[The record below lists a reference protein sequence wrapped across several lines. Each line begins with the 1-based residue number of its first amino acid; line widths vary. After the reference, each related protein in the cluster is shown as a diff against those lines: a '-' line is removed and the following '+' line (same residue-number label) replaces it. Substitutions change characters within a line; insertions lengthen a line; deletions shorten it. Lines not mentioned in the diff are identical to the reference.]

1 MYSVCLYVVKLH
13 LSSGP
18 VSCLMSDNDVV
29 STDCLVYLFLQYSQR
44 VIMRIKSEQ
53 KTKAFGA
60 VAGICG
66 KKHILFTR
74 VALQKFASLLLFFYP
89 ILPFHPCLWQI
100 YTPKKIEMLCVPH

>member
-1 MYSVCLYVVKLH
+1 
-13 LSSGP
+13 
-18 VSCLMSDNDVV
+18 MSDNDVV

-74 VALQKFASLLLFFYP
+74 VALQKFASLLLFF
-89 ILPFHPCLWQI
+89 LPNFALPSLSMANI
-100 YTPKKIEMLCVPH
+100 YAKEN